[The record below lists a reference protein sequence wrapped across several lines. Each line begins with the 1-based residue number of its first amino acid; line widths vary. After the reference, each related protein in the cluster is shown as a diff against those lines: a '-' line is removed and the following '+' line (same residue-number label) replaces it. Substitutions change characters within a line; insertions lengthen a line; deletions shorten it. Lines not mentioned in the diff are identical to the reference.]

1 MRVLILTH
9 PRSGGMS
16 LTSWIARELNLHFN
30 HEPFNTNQD
39 FVDLAFNQDN
49 QVVKDFP
56 NHIENAGVNLYDFI
70 NTFDKVIIH
79 TREDNMDTAI
89 SLSKMV
95 YNYDHHKIYKVE
107 ENWNEEHKDEI
118 NAHLIQV
125 NSEKKK
131 LMELTGYLNVTHN
144 GIYETKEDIIRLT
157 EYLGVDKPKWLDILN
172 KRHKLRGGSIGM
184 EDIIGPPINIVNLPN
199 LDK

>member
-1 MRVLILTH
+1 
-9 PRSGGMS
+9 MS
-16 LTSWIARELNLHFN
+16 LTSWISQELNLQFN

-89 SLSKMV
+89 SLSKMGHKHD
-95 YNYDHHKIYKVE
+95 YHKIYKVD
-107 ENWNEEHKDEI
+107 ENWVEEHKDEI
-118 NAHLIQV
+118 DNHLNQV
-125 NSEKKK
+125 NREKKK
-131 LMELTGYLNVTHN
+131 LMELTGYLNVTYN
-144 GIYETKEDIIRLT
+144 GIYETKEDISRLT
-157 EYLGVDKPKWLDILN
+157 EYLGIDKPKWFDILN
-172 KRHKLRGGSIGM
+172 KRRRLRDGSIGM
-184 EDIIGPPINIVNLPN
+184 GNVIGPPTPTPTPTIKLI
-199 LDK
+199 